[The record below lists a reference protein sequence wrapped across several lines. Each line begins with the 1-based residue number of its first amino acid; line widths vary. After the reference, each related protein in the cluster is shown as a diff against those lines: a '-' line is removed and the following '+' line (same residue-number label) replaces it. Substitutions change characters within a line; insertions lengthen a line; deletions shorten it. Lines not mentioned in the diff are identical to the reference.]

1 MKKFIWALLLL
12 ALPADAADV
21 QYYNYPTAGSL
32 PDNGRL
38 PMYDPAAGSR
48 NLTGAQIKG
57 AAKEVYLNEGQSL
70 NVYRPGG
77 AKLYSVTPSG
87 EERLTVY
94 AGDGTRKLFSVMSSA
109 GIVIH

>member
-1 MKKFIWALLLL
+1 MKIKMLLVLL
-12 ALPADAADV
+12 IASTAVAADV
-21 QYYNYPTAGSL
+21 KFYEYPTAGSL
-32 PDNGRL
+32 PDAGRL
-38 PMYDPAAGSR
+38 PLYDPAAGSR
-48 NLTGAQIKG
+48 NVTGAQIKD
-57 AAKEVYLNEGQSL
+57 AAKEVYLTEGQSL

-77 AKLYSVTPSG
+77 AKLYSVTPSS